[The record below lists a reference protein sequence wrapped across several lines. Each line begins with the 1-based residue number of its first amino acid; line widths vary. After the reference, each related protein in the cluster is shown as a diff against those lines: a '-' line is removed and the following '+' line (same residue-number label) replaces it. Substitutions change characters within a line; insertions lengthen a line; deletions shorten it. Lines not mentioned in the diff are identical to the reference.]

1 MIDAIIRWS
10 LSNRVLVLV
19 GAALLLVLGID
30 RARSMPLD
38 VFPDLTSPTVTVVAE
53 AHGMA
58 PEEVERLIT
67 FPIESALNGASGI
80 RRVRS
85 NTSVGVTVVWVEFD
99 WGTDIYTA
107 RQIVAEKLQL
117 VGASLPPE
125 IDPPVLAPISSIMG
139 EILFVGLSSEDRD
152 PREVRTIADWDVR
165 RRLLAVPG
173 VAQVVPIGGGVQQYQ
188 VLVRPVDLR
197 RHGVTLD
204 DVVRAVGETNENT
217 SAGFYEQ
224 AGQEYLIY
232 GLGRVGDAED
242 ISNTVVLPRS
252 PVPVRVIDVADVV
265 VGSGIQRGDAAINGG
280 PGVVLGVQKQPG
292 VNTLELTARLND
304 VLEDIGAGLPED
316 VELHRALL
324 RQSDFIEHA
333 VRNVSHA
340 LRDGSL
346 LVILIIGLFLLSSRA
361 TIITALAIP
370 LSLVAAAVVLDWMGI
385 SLNTMTMGG
394 MAIAVGAL
402 VDDAIID
409 VENVVRRLR
418 GRQDE
423 PPEKLLEIVFEA
435 SKEIRS
441 SIVFATLIIMLV
453 FVPLFFLQGVEGRLL
468 RPLGV
473 AYIVSL
479 AASLLV
485 ALTVTPVL
493 CSLLLPKSRAV
504 REHVEPWTV
513 RKLRAGYDRTLAW
526 TIGLWPFLVM
536 ISVLGAAIAL
546 MAVPYAGRTFL
557 PKFNEGALTVAA
569 VTFPGTSLEQSS
581 QIGAQVDDILLQH
594 PEVVSTARRTG
605 RAELDEHAQ
614 GIHSSEVDVQL
625 QMGDRSESE
634 MLAAMRED
642 LSVLPGVN
650 IVIGQ
655 PISHRIDHMVSGT
668 RAAIAVKIFGSDLGE
683 LTRVAELVRRQM
695 EGVPGV
701 VDLTAEDQ
709 SNLPF
714 ANVRFDRDALAI
726 HGLTVHQVA
735 ESIETAFY
743 GHTVSQVLD
752 GAYAFDLVVRY
763 PDSARED
770 LDTVRQTLIA
780 TPSGAWVPLEAL
792 ADIQRDRGPNQI
804 SRENAQRKIVV
815 MCNVGGDA
823 DLVGVVEAIRE
834 RISDNVDLPDGY
846 YVEYGG
852 QFESAAAASR
862 TLLILG
868 TLVIVGIFLLL
879 FVALGTL
886 RDATLV
892 MLNLPLA
899 LIGGVAGVFVGGG
912 IISIAS
918 IIGFITLFGI
928 ATRNGIMMVTHIRHL
943 MTHEGVT
950 NAREAVMRGASER
963 LAPILMTALASGLGL
978 LPLAV
983 ALGEPGSEIQAPM
996 ALVILFGLTT
1006 STTLNMFVVPSLM
1019 LRFGDMKDAAAA
1031 DEVTDG
1037 LTQSGWPAEPVA

>member
-1 MIDAIIRWS
+1 MIDAVIRWS
-10 LSNRVLVLV
+10 LGNRAIVLVA
-19 GAALLLVLGID
+19 AALLLVLGVD
-30 RARSMPLD
+30 RTREMPLD

-67 FPIESALNGASGI
+67 FPIESALNGSSGI
-80 RRVRS
+80 RRIRS
-85 NTSVGVTVVWVEFD
+85 NTSVGVTVVWVEFE

-107 RQIVAEKLQL
+107 RQVVAEKLQL
-117 VGASLPPE
+117 VSATLPPD

-139 EILFVGLSSEDRD
+139 EILFIGLSSETVN
-152 PREVRTIADWDVR
+152 PRELRTLADWEVR

-173 VAQVVPIGGGVQQYQ
+173 VAQVIPIGGGVQQYQ
-188 VLVRPVDLR
+188 VMVRPDDLR
-197 RHGVTLD
+197 RHRVTLD
-204 DVVRAVGETNENT
+204 QVIQAVREANENT

-232 GLGRVGDAED
+232 GLGRIGDVED
-242 ISNTVVLPRS
+242 ISRAVVLPRET
-252 PVPVRVIDVADVV
+252 VPVRVIDVADVV
-265 VGSGIQRGDAAINGG
+265 VGDGIARGDAAINGG
-280 PGVVLGVQKQPG
+280 PGVVLGIQKQPG
-292 VNTLELTARLND
+292 VNTLELTERINS
-304 VLEDIGAGLPED
+304 VLDDIDAGLPD
-316 VELHRALL
+316 GVELHRSLL
-324 RQSDFIEHA
+324 RQADFIEHA

-346 LVILIIGLFLLSSRA
+346 LVILIIVLFLLSGRA

-370 LSLVAAAVVLDWMGI
+370 LSLVAAAVVLDRIGI
-385 SLNTMTMGG
+385 SLNTMTLGG

-418 GRQDE
+418 GRQNE
-423 PPEKLLEIVFEA
+423 PDANVLEIVFEA
-435 SKEIRS
+435 SKEVRS

-453 FVPLFFLQGVEGRLL
+453 FVPLFFLHGVEGRLL
-468 RPLGV
+468 RPLGI

-493 CSLLLPKSRAV
+493 CSLLLPQSAAV
-504 REHVEPWTV
+504 RNHVEPWTV
-513 RKLRAGYDRTLAW
+513 RHLRSWYDAALAW
-526 TIGLWPFLVM
+526 VIDLWPLLVTVSAM
-536 ISVLGAAIAL
+536 GAVVAVMAL
-546 MAVPYAGRTFL
+546 PYAGRTFL
-557 PKFNEGALTVAA
+557 PQFNEGALTVSA
-569 VTFPGTSLEQSS
+569 VTFPGTSLAESS
-581 QIGAQVDDILLQH
+581 RIGAQVDEILLQH

-614 GIHSSEVDVQL
+614 AIHSSEVEVQL
-625 QMGDRSESE
+625 QMGQRSEEE
-634 MLAAMRED
+634 MLAAMRRD
-642 LSVLPGVN
+642 LGQIQGVN

-668 RAAIAVKIFGSDLGE
+668 RASIAVKIFGSDLGE
-683 LTRVAELVRRQM
+683 LAHLAEEVRLQM
-695 EGVPGV
+695 ESVSGV
-701 VDLTAEDQ
+701 VDLAAEDQ

-714 ANVRFDRDALAI
+714 ANIRFDRDALAL
-726 HGLTVHQVA
+726 HGLTVHDVS

-743 GHTVSQVLD
+743 GITVSQVLD
-752 GAYAFDLVVRY
+752 GPYAFDLVVRY
-763 PDSARED
+763 ADEARED
-770 LDTVRQTLIA
+770 LHAVRQTMVA

-823 DLVGVVEAIRE
+823 DLVGVVEEIRE
-834 RISDNVDLPDGY
+834 RVTENVTFPPGY

-852 QFESAAAASR
+852 QFESAATAAR

-868 TLVIVGIFLLL
+868 TLVVLGIFFLLYI
-879 FVALGTL
+879 ALGTL

-892 MLNLPLA
+892 MVNLPLA
-899 LIGGVAGVFVGGG
+899 LIGGIVGVFAGGG
-912 IISIAS
+912 VISIAS

-928 ATRNGIMMVTHIRHL
+928 ATRNGIMLVSHIRHL
-943 MTHEGVT
+943 MSHEGVE
-950 NAREAVMRGASER
+950 NMRDAVMRGASER

-978 LPLAV
+978 LPLAM

-996 ALVILFGLTT
+996 ALVILFGLST
-1006 STTLNMFVVPSLM
+1006 STALNMFVVPSLM
-1019 LRFGDMKDAAAA
+1019 LRFGGGSAPTRTARAATTTSPGS
-1031 DEVTDG
+1031 E
-1037 LTQSGWPAEPVA
+1037 